1 MSTDDVL
8 KSIDELC
15 AECDSVTED
24 VVLSALGR
32 KDAKA
37 SHVLWR
43 LEQLAVRCH
52 QELSFLR
59 DHIEEESAKKR
70 CYFCGHELIWNSDFD
85 LSDISGDEE
94 DDTGI
99 VSYYTCP
106 HCGRIYGISDPSK
119 EERDVEYKEY
129 WNHDEDTE
137 HGGGETPQAF

>member
-1 MSTDDVL
+1 MTTDDVL

-24 VVLSALGR
+24 VVLAALGR

-59 DHIEEESAKKR
+59 DYIEQ
-70 CYFCGHELIWNSDFD
+70 N
-85 LSDISGDEE
+85 
-94 DDTGI
+94 I
-99 VSYYTCP
+99 V
-106 HCGRIYGISDPSK
+106 
-119 EERDVEYKEY
+119 
-129 WNHDEDTE
+129 NHDEDTE

>member
-52 QELSFLR
+52 QGLSFLR

-70 CYFCGHELIWNSDFD
+70 CFYCGHELVWNSDFM
-85 LSDISGDEE
+85 LSDVSEVE
-94 DDTGI
+94 DDDGI

-106 HCGRIYGISDPSK
+106 CCGRTYEISDPCTG
-119 EERDVEYKEY
+119 ERENEYKEY

-137 HGGGETPQAF
+137 H

>member
-1 MSTDDVL
+1 MTTDDVL

-15 AECDSVTED
+15 AECDSVTTD
-24 VVLSALGR
+24 VVLSALSR

-52 QELSFLR
+52 QGLSFLR
-59 DHIEEESAKKR
+59 GYIEEEFTKKR
-70 CYFCGHELIWNSDFD
+70 CFLCGTELIRNSDFSR
-85 LSDISGDEE
+85 SDIY
-94 DDTGI
+94 DDDDGGI

-106 HCGRIYGISDPSK
+106 HCGRTYEISDPCA
-119 EERDVEYKEY
+119 EERDVEYNEY

-137 HGGGETPQAF
+137 HRGGETTQAV